1 MSLAIQSYQIYYFD
15 TMEFENLIRSNDV
28 VCFVETKT
36 DMFDSIDLPGY
47 VFKSK
52 HRKNVDRM
60 RSGGILLGFRDDDK
74 CLDESN
80 VLLQ

>member
-1 MSLAIQSYQIYYFD
+1 M
-15 TMEFENLIRSNDV
+15 LISFPFF

-52 HRKNVDRM
+52 HRKNVARM
-60 RSGGILLGFRDDDK
+60 RTGGILLGFRENNHQ
-74 CLDESN
+74 LS
-80 VLLQ
+80 QHI